1 MKLIFMGTPEFSVPI
16 LEMLYQ
22 KHEVLAV
29 VTQPDK
35 KVGRKQAIT
44 FSPVKEKALALNLL
58 VYQPESLRK
67 DYQFILDLK
76 PDYIITAA
84 YGQML
89 PQELLNEIESI
100 NVHGSLLPKYR
111 GGAPIQYA
119 LFDGL
124 NQTGITIMYMAY
136 QMDSGDIIIQEPI
149 DIEKDDNTKSL
160 TAKLSQLGVRLL
172 DQVLTDL
179 SKGIKNRIPQ
189 DPSQVTFAKTL
200 KVEDEWISFT
210 WNTDKIIN
218 RIRGLSPDIGAS
230 IAIHQTILKCFKAI
244 RSDIICDNSIEP
256 GTVLEVKKKLIVK
269 TNDGALE
276 MLEIQAPGKKK
287 MNVKDFLNGQNII
300 HVGDVFIEGMKKHG

>member
-1 MKLIFMGTPEFSVPI
+1 MGTPEFSVPI

-35 KVGRKQAIT
+35 KVGRKQTIT
-44 FSPVKEKALALNLL
+44 FSPVKEKALAFNLS

-136 QMDSGDIIIQEPI
+136 QMDSGDIIKQASI

-160 TAKLSQLGVRLL
+160 TSKLSQLGVRLL

-189 DPSQVTFAKTL
+189 DPRQVTFAKTL
-200 KVEDEWISFT
+200 KVEDEWLSFT
-210 WNTDKIIN
+210 WSTDKIIN

-230 IAIHQTILKCFKAI
+230 LAIHQTVLKCFKAV
-244 RSDIICDNSIEP
+244 RSDIINDNSIQP
-256 GTVLEVKKKLIVK
+256 GTVLETKKKLIVK
-269 TNDGALE
+269 TIDGALE

-300 HVGDVFIEGMKKHG
+300 QVGDVFIEGMKKHG

>member
-1 MKLIFMGTPEFSVPI
+1 MGTPEFSVPI

-35 KVGRKQAIT
+35 KVGRKQTIT
-44 FSPVKEKALALNLL
+44 FSPVKEKALALNLS

-136 QMDSGDIIIQEPI
+136 QMDSGDIIKQGSI

-160 TAKLSQLGVRLL
+160 TSKLSQLGVRLL

-200 KVEDEWISFT
+200 KVEDEWIPFT
-210 WNTDKIIN
+210 WSTDKIIN

-230 IAIHQTILKCFKAI
+230 LAIHKTVLKCFKAV
-244 RSDIICDNSIEP
+244 RSDIISDNSIEP
-256 GTVLEVKKKLIVK
+256 GTVLETKKKLIVK
-269 TNDGALE
+269 TIDGALE
-276 MLEIQAPGKKK
+276 ILEIQAPGKKK
-287 MNVKDFLNGQNII
+287 MHIKDFLNGQNII
-300 HVGDVFIEGMKKHG
+300 QVGDVFIEGMKKHG